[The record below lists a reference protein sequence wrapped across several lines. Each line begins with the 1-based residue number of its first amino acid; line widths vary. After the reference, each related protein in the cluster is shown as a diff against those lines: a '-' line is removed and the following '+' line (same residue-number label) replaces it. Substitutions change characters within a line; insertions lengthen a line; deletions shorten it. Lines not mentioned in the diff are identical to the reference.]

1 MDTDTLLVELGTEEL
16 PPKALKTLGL
26 AFRDGIVSGL
36 QERQLGFGEVQWF
49 ASPRRLAVLIR
60 EVQLQAPDQTVETL
74 GPPLAQARDKDGN
87 WTPAARGFAGK
98 QGVEPDQLETIDTP

>member
-1 MDTDTLLVELGTEEL
+1 MSTDTLLVELGTEEL

-26 AFRDGIVSGL
+26 AFRDGIVAGL

-74 GPPLAQARDKDGN
+74 GPPL
-87 WTPAARGFAGK
+87 
-98 QGVEPDQLETIDTP
+98 